1 MGNNRKGGRV
11 GVIILAAI
19 GIGLGAYYYF
29 FYAKPPR
36 EPIPIPVGKPEVK
49 IPTPPPP
56 PEKVVVIEEKKVP
69 PPPLVKLGE
78 SDNLVRE
85 RAKDL
90 SSHSKLLA
98 WLKIKNIIRRIVA
111 TVDSISEG
119 SSPRA
124 HLRFLAPKEGLTVKK
139 VEKKIFI
146 NPRSYHRYNLV
157 SDVFQSLNTEATI
170 RVYKEL
176 KPLFQEAYREQG
188 YPDRDFQDAL
198 IGAIRELLRVPV
210 VEGDIPVEEVVLS
223 YVMLDDKLEE
233 LSDAQKHLLRMG
245 SVNTRKIQGKLR
257 EIALALGV
265 SEKELPKSR
274 VYSLKVK

>member
-1 MGNNRKGGRV
+1 MGNDRKGGRV

-19 GIGLGAYYYF
+19 GIGLGIYYYF
-29 FYAKPPR
+29 FYAQPAK
-36 EPIPIPVGKPEVK
+36 EPVPVRKPEIKV
-49 IPTPPPP
+49 PLPPP

-69 PPPLVKLGE
+69 PQPLVKLSE
-78 SDNLVRE
+78 SDGLVRE

-90 SSHSKLLA
+90 SSHSRLLA
-98 WLKIKNIIRRIVA
+98 WLKIKNIIRRVTA
-111 TVDSISEG
+111 TVDSIAEG

-124 HLRFLAPKEGLTVKK
+124 HLGFLAPKAGLTVKK
-139 VEKKIFI
+139 VEKKIFL
-146 NPRSYHRYNLV
+146 NPKSYQRYNLV
-157 SDVFQSLNTEATI
+157 ADVFQSLNAEASI

-198 IGAIRELLRVPV
+198 MRAIKELLRVPV
-210 VEGDIPVEEVVLS
+210 VEGDIPVEEIVLS
-223 YVMLDDKLEE
+223 YVMLDEKLEG

-245 SVNTRKIQGKLR
+245 PVNTRKIQGKLR
-257 EIALALGV
+257 EMAQALGV
-265 SEKELPKSR
+265 SENELPKSR